1 MMAIDLDKDD
11 IAMMDAWRIHIAT
24 MSSDDVAM
32 LLISKL
38 AFLVS
43 TLEDDVKSE
52 ISRRYDDY

>member
-1 MMAIDLDKDD
+1 
-11 IAMMDAWRIHIAT
+11 